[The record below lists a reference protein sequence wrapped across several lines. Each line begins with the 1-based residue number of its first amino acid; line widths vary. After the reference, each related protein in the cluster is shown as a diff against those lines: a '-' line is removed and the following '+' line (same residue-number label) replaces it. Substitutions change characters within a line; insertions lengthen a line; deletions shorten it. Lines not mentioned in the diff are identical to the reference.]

1 MSKKKKEIPKPNN
14 LTPGPLTGHSRY
26 GNSYYDYSSG
36 KLANEKKEEALRGT
50 ARYETREP
58 SLLEGGQND
67 ARQRV
72 SDWEDFPLWEPDPG
86 SGRLCGLR
94 TLPPVACEHRLGVV
108 LSGPGEGL
116 LFSRDMQS
124 ISEDVEGGAWG
135 CFASGGL
142 TAMGL

>member
-1 MSKKKKEIPKPNN
+1 MSKKKKIPKSNH
-14 LTPGPLTGHSRY
+14 LTPGPLTGYSRY
-26 GNSYYDYSSG
+26 GNSYYDYSYG
-36 KLANEKKEEALRGT
+36 KLANEKKEEALRRT
-50 ARYETREP
+50 TRYETRKP
-58 SLLEGGQND
+58 SLLEGEQND

-72 SDWEDFPLWEPDPG
+72 SDLEDFPLWEPDPG
-86 SGRLCGLR
+86 SGRLCCLR
-94 TLPPVACEHRLGVV
+94 TLPPVACEHRLGLV

-116 LFSRDMQS
+116 LSSGDMQS